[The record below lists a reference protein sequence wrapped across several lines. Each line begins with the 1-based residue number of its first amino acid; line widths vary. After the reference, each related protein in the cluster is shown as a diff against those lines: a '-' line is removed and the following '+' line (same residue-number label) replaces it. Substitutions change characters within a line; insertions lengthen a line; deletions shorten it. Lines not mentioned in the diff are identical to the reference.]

1 MEAARESGKNY
12 AEKEKVKKSK
22 EWQVMD
28 LMRHLFLS

>member
-22 EWQVMD
+22 EWQDMD